1 MFRLGTSSEKKDP
14 NQLFPIKSNLKKKP
28 LVIENSMSVIINIDS
43 HIIQLLHDLKCQGM
57 DPIYADIAREV
68 YTNCYIQ

>member
-1 MFRLGTSSEKKDP
+1 MTSQNKYTKLQFNRNFIKHTQKCFMFRLGTSSEKKDP

-43 HIIQLLHDLKCQGM
+43 HIIQ
-57 DPIYADIAREV
+57 
-68 YTNCYIQ
+68 